1 MSDPGQRSAMDRA
14 IDVLGNLQGLGTQL
28 GRLIGR
34 RAPHD
39 VDMEPSD
46 GGWRVTARLPGV
58 APEEVAVEVAGGEL
72 SIRARSE
79 AEVNADNG
87 MPGTGSVQRGFEY
100 QVRLPAD
107 VDAERV
113 DAVMD
118 HGLLTVTLPR
128 GPASRRSITVG
139 RPAYDSARSAAGVA
153 NRRRTTVDDHDPPHA
168 TMTPGR
174 IDPAAD
180 REMHHPHAGEADLR
194 RHEGG
199 STAR

>member
-1 MSDPGQRSAMDRA
+1 MSDPGQRSTKDRA
-14 IDVLGNLQGLGTQL
+14 FDVLGNLQGLGSQL

-34 RAPHD
+34 RGQHD
-39 VDMEPSD
+39 VDLEPSD

-72 SIRARSE
+72 CIRARSE

-87 MPGTGSVQRGFEY
+87 MPGTGSAERSFQY
-100 QVRLPAD
+100 QLRLPAD
-107 VDAERV
+107 VDAAHV

-153 NRRRTTVDDHDPPHA
+153 NRRRTIIDDEDPPHA
-168 TMTPGR
+168 AMTPGR

-180 REMHHPHAGEADLR
+180 REMHHPYAGEADVR
-194 RHEGG
+194 RQEGV
-199 STAR
+199 